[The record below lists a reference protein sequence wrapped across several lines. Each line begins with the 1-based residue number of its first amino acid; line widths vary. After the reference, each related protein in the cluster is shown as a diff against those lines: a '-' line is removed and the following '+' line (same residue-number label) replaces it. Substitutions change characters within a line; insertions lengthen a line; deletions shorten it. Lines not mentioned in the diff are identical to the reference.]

1 MAKRSHRITLDRFL
15 LAITALFVLGG
26 FMALGF
32 SQKVSEENRALLI
45 IVSSSGIMLSFASLL
60 LLSFYWRRLRR
71 WTWQSAIT
79 GWSRSS
85 RAGVSPKFSLPT
97 DLEDGGLRQLA
108 IQVFSCMGYRVAAR
122 SDQSPY
128 LTLINPE
135 GRIELVACKGQSH
148 PVELHHVN
156 SLDLEMRRIKAARGF
171 FWAPAGFTGECAEW
185 AERRSIVLADR
196 LEIGRLVDCAHVKG
210 SRFLE
215 SQ

>member
-1 MAKRSHRITLDRFL
+1 MAKRSPRLTLDRAL

-32 SQKVSEENRALLI
+32 SQRVSEENRALLV
-45 IVSSSGIMLSFASLL
+45 IVSSSGIMVSLASLI

-71 WTWQSAIT
+71 WTWQRAIA
-79 GWSRSS
+79 GWSRNS
-85 RAGVSPKFSLPT
+85 RAGVSPKFSLPA

-108 IQVFSCMGYRVAAR
+108 IQAFTRMGYRTVAR
-122 SDQSPY
+122 SDRSPY

-135 GRIELVACKGQSH
+135 GRIELVACRGQSH

-171 FWAPAGFTGECAEW
+171 FWAPAGFTAECAEW
-185 AERRSIVLADR
+185 AGRRSIVLADR
-196 LEIGRLVDCAHVKG
+196 LEIGRLVDCAHFKG
-210 SRFLE
+210 SHLLQLE
-215 SQ
+215 